1 MKTYDIYFT
10 EQDGVERHT
19 TFTGPQSRSYI
30 VDFFGLNG
38 PDVVSYRIVE
48 RK

>member
-10 EQDGVERHT
+10 ETDGIERHT
-19 TFTGPQSRSYI
+19 TFTGTQSRSYI
-30 VDFFGLNG
+30 VDFFGLEG
-38 PDVVSYRIVE
+38 PDVIDYRIVE